1 MFLASLAS
9 LANSGA
15 SGKTLSHALG
25 LRVIP
30 VRPPKH
36 DQHKINFGWSFRPLE
51 KTWQQLLL

>member
-15 SGKTLSHALG
+15 SRKTLSHALG

-30 VRPPKH
+30 MRPPEH
-36 DQHKINFGWSFRPLE
+36 DQHKINFG
-51 KTWQQLLL
+51 